1 MGKNDLLVTF
11 ACFDLLPSW
20 LASLQAFALVA
31 NSKLGLQH
39 ISIKNFV
46 LKSILYGRNQ
56 RLLLFPSHKHKK
68 FERKKQKDSDNI
80 SVKCKYYN

>member
-46 LKSILYGRNQ
+46 LKSILNGRNHSPNS
-56 RLLLFPSHKHKK
+56 L
-68 FERKKQKDSDNI
+68 NI
-80 SVKCKYYN
+80 MYSTHT

>member
-1 MGKNDLLVTF
+1 M
-11 ACFDLLPSW
+11 
-20 LASLQAFALVA
+20 
-31 NSKLGLQH
+31 
-39 ISIKNFV
+39 
-46 LKSILYGRNQ
+46 KSNMSQ